1 MNEKQVHPRIYVGQE
16 MNVRI
21 EEIEEFISN
30 YTDLNEVELRKR
42 LLKLV
47 NQRKTLKLLIPVS
60 GQ

>member
-30 YTDLNEVELRKR
+30 YTDLNEVALRKR
-42 LLKLV
+42 LLNLV

-60 GQ
+60 G

>member
-21 EEIEEFISN
+21 EEIESLISE
-30 YTDLNEVELRKR
+30 YTELNGMELRKR
-42 LLKLV
+42 LLHLV

-60 GQ
+60 G

>member
-1 MNEKQVHPRIYVGQE
+1 MNEKQIHPRIYVGQE

-21 EEIEEFISN
+21 EEIEEFISS

-60 GQ
+60 G

>member
-1 MNEKQVHPRIYVGQE
+1 MNEKQIHPRIYVGQE

-21 EEIEEFISN
+21 EEIEEFISS